1 MIEMCIFFGDIRG
14 KLEKMIKISSRENR
28 DKSMVDT
35 MVFVTLIVYGRKVL
49 ILSKECL
56 FLTIL
61 DDMNPGSDY
70 LKTR

>member
-1 MIEMCIFFGDIRG
+1 MDKCIFFGDIGG